1 MLSERLGRTLE
12 VDKHVWPY
20 EYFLLNILKVDS

>member
-1 MLSERLGRTLE
+1 MLSEKIRSTFE
-12 VDKHVWPY
+12 VEKHVLY